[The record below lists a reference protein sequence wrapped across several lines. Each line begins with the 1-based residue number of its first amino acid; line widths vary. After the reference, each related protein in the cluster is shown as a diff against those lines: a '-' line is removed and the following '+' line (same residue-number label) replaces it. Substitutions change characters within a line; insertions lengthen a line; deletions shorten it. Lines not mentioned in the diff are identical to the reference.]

1 MGEGQLP
8 QDVRLKGGR
17 VATVGFLTDRDGAR
31 ELQGF
36 INSFIRE
43 GSFLLYDRK
52 TSLAEE
58 MKWKKAKLADYRKG
72 NGQVLIARIN
82 GKIAGTSDAR
92 REPFKGRDNVCLG
105 IAIASDYRGLGLG
118 EALLRLNIESVRRRQ
133 KPRNIYLS
141 VQSPNRPARALYRK
155 LGFREFAVF
164 PKWLKQDGK
173 YVDHIFMKLER
184 YKERECLGDCFASKK
199 RTRGASTN

>member
-1 MGEGQLP
+1 MAKGIRQTASGTP
-8 QDVRLKGGR
+8 SKIKLKDGR
-17 VATVGFLTDRDGAR
+17 TASIGFLSEKDGVR
-31 ELQGF
+31 ELQAF
-36 INSFIRE
+36 INAFVRE

-52 TSLAEE
+52 TSLADE

-72 NGQVLIARIN
+72 NGQVLVARIG

-118 EALLRLNIESVRRRQ
+118 EALLRLNIETVRRRQ
-133 KPRNIYLS
+133 MPRNIYLS

-173 YVDHIFMKLER
+173 YVDHIFMRLER
-184 YKERECLGDCFASKK
+184 
-199 RTRGASTN
+199 

>member
-1 MGEGQLP
+1 MAKGIRHPAPGIP
-8 QDVRLKGGR
+8 RIIKLKDGR
-17 VATVGFLTDRDGAR
+17 IAAIGFLSARDSAR
-31 ELQGF
+31 ELQSF
-36 INSFIRE
+36 INAFVRE

-52 TSLAEE
+52 TSLKDE

-72 NGQVLIARIN
+72 NGQVLVARVD

-92 REPFKGRDNVCLG
+92 REPFKGRENVCLG
-105 IAIASDYRGLGLG
+105 IAIGSGYRGIGLG
-118 EALLRLNIESVRRRQ
+118 ETLLRLNIETVRKRQ
-133 KPRNIYLS
+133 KPKNIYLS
-141 VQSPNRPARALYRK
+141 VQSPNLPARALYRK

-184 YKERECLGDCFASKK
+184 
-199 RTRGASTN
+199 